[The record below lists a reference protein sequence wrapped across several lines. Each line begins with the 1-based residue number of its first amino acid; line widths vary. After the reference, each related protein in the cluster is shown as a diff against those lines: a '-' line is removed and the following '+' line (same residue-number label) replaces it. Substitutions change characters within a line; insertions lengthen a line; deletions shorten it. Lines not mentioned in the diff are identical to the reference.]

1 MMSFL
6 FLRGEGEEAK
16 ERARWI
22 PGASDLGARFILSMH
37 RLQAATSVLPVRT
50 RFTPTFTAPQSSH
63 SPIIRYPTVTPF
75 EPFDKRL

>member
-50 RFTPTFTAPQSSH
+50 FHTDLHGATKFTFAHH
-63 SPIIRYPTVTPF
+63 SLPHRYA
-75 EPFDKRL
+75 L

>member
-16 ERARWI
+16 ERALDTWRFGFGSEVHFVDASAAGRHLGFTCAYALHTDLH
-22 PGASDLGARFILSMH
+22 GATKFTFAHHS
-37 RLQAATSVLPVRT
+37 LPT
-50 RFTPTFTAPQSSH
+50 N
-63 SPIIRYPTVTPF
+63 TPF